1 MAIHKGAIEDLTWAE
16 KLKHIS
22 SLWAHTADTYDPD
35 DKGQFGF
42 CRYVEVAGF
51 LCHPSHLNFNSVH
64 LPVFLMKVLSFVI
77 DKLSLCLLK
86 HLLDK
91 LLSQVL
97 ELKLYEI
104 LFLFLNGFWHSKDF
118 LFLLFCALYGSSWEG
133 ATFLKINAYSHFM

>member
-16 KLKHIS
+16 KLKYIS

-104 LFLFLNGFWHSKDF
+104 LFLFLNGFWHSKDL

>member
-1 MAIHKGAIEDLTWAE
+1 M
-16 KLKHIS
+16 KHIS

-51 LCHPSHLNFNSVH
+51 LCHPSLLNFSSVH
-64 LPVFLMKVLSFVI
+64 LPVLLMKMLSFFT

-104 LFLFLNGFWHSKDF
+104 LFLNGFWHSKDL
-118 LFLLFCALYGSSWEG
+118 LFLLCGALYGSSWEG